1 MHRRSIILGCSQ
13 SVTFLVIGILIISF
27 GNIRAQTQ
35 RVGVDICA
43 CQPGVY
49 EFTLDFGLRCSA
61 MNVQGPGIGET
72 ACVVDTQ
79 QGENVTDLAPVQ
91 VSGKLLFRQKVSII
105 LIQSNSLANLP
116 IQIANR
122 NTGVRT

>member
-27 GNIRAQTQ
+27 GNIGAQ
-35 RVGVDICA
+35 RIGVDLCA

-49 EFTLDFGLRCSA
+49 EFTLDFGLRCTA

-91 VSGKLLFRQKVSII
+91 VSGKLLFRQKVSTI